1 MDEEKKLY
9 PFKFCTLQDD
19 YPWGS
24 ELFSLADL
32 GYRDSLVREGWLA
45 GNSLSELM
53 DTYLDRVVGD
63 GVYEFYGRQ
72 FPLCVRQLKCRGR
85 MPLRVHPDDETA
97 AQRYDFLGKE
107 KLWYVLRAGAGA
119 RLLAGFRRDTDASEF
134 YAKCLDGS
142 VEDILNVVAPH
153 AGQALRIPAGTP
165 HAAAGDIDILEI
177 GESSPMDF
185 CLCAWGEEVHPDE
198 FDPALTLVDALDFMD
213 YSSHPGLD
221 PGFHTLA
228 AIPHFGPS
236 LRHSPASTGE
246 SPSPDVPG
254 AELLVALPQLH
265 VERIPLTAPL
275 EISREAGPF
284 LLYSCVRGAASLQP
298 PLPDAV
304 SSPVAPVSSSADQRL
319 SFSLPGSSVPSLAA
333 SSLQQPDGGL
343 WPGIALR
350 AGETVLVPA
359 EVAAFAL
366 VPTERDTVLLESS
379 VVPDNTDPY
388 INPSAA
394 PTLPEEE

>member
-1 MDEEKKLY
+1 MEEEKKLY

-24 ELFSLADL
+24 ESFSLADL

-72 FPLCVRQLKCRGR
+72 FPLCVRLLKCRGR

-97 AQRYDFLGKE
+97 VQRYDFLGKE
-107 KLWYVLRAGAGA
+107 KLWYVLRAGADA
-119 RLLAGFRRDTDASEF
+119 RILAGFRRDTDASEV

-165 HAAAGDIDILEI
+165 HAAAGDIEILEI

-185 CLCAWGEEVHPDE
+185 CLCGWGEEVHPDE
-198 FDPALTLVDALDFMD
+198 FDPALTLVDALDFID
-213 YSSHPGLD
+213 YRQFRHPGLLSGHPGLD
-221 PGFHTLA
+221 PG
-228 AIPHFGPS
+228 
-236 LRHSPASTGE
+236 
-246 SPSPDVPG
+246 SPSPVIPDPIGDLVPG
-254 AELLVALPQLH
+254 ADLLSALPQLR
-265 VERIPLTAPL
+265 VERIPLTAPM
-275 EISREAGPF
+275 EISRETGPF
-284 LLYSCVRGAASLQP
+284 LLYSCVRGAASLQL
-298 PLPDAV
+298 PLPGGQ
-304 SSPVAPVSSSADQRL
+304 SAP
-319 SFSLPGSSVPSLAA
+319 F
-333 SSLQQPDGGL
+333 
-343 WPGIALR
+343 ALR
-350 AGETVLVPA
+350 LGETLLVPA
-359 EVAAFAL
+359 EVAAFSL
-366 VPTERDTVLLESS
+366 VPTERDTVLLEST
-379 VVPDNTDPY
+379 VVPDDTDPY

-394 PTLPEEE
+394 PTLPEED

>member
-1 MDEEKKLY
+1 MEEERKLY
-9 PFKFCTLQDD
+9 PFRLCTLQDD

-24 ELFSLADL
+24 EEFSLADL

-72 FPLCVRQLKCRGR
+72 FPLCVRHLTCRGR

-119 RLLAGFRRDTDASEF
+119 RILAGFRRDTDASEV

-142 VEDILNVVAPH
+142 VEDILNVIAPH

-165 HAAAGDIDILEI
+165 HAAFGDVEILEI

-185 CLCAWGEEVHPDE
+185 CLCGWGEEVHPDE
-198 FDPALTLVDALDFMD
+198 FDPALTLVDALDFID
-213 YSSHPGLD
+213 YRAFRHFGPGLD
-221 PGFHTLA
+221 E
-228 AIPHFGPS
+228 
-236 LRHSPASTGE
+236 RSPAS
-246 SPSPDVPG
+246 DIPG
-254 AELLVALPQLH
+254 AELLAALPQLR
-265 VERIPLTAPL
+265 VERIALDAPMQ
-275 EISREAGPF
+275 ISREAGPF
-284 LLYSCVRGAASLQP
+284 LLYSCVRGAASVQ
-298 PLPDAV
+298 LPD
-304 SSPVAPVSSSADQRL
+304 SSSDL
-319 SFSLPGSSVPSLAA
+319 C
-333 SSLQQPDGGL
+333 
-343 WPGIALR
+343 

-359 EVAAFAL
+359 EVLQFTL
-366 VPTERDTVLLESS
+366 VPTERDTVLLEST
-379 VVPDNTDPY
+379 VVPDDSDPY
-388 INPSAA
+388 INPAA
-394 PTLPEEE
+394 EPSLPEDD